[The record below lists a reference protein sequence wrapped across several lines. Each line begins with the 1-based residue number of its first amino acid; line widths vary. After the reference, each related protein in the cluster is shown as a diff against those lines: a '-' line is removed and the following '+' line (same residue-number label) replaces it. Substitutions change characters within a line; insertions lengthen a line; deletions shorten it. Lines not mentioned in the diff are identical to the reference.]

1 MLRML
6 KVKQKVSGSFRTKVG
21 AEIFTTIMSY
31 LDITNKHGINPFAAI
46 KAGIKGISKE
56 LLF

>member
-1 MLRML
+1 ML

-31 LDITNKHGINPFAAI
+31 LGTTNKHGINPFSAI